1 MKKRRKITAAIVA
14 ATCIVMSSFI
24 TAQAADFP
32 VKQDVFVQDVTPVQ
46 TLRKE
51 LTSELSALE
60 RGELDVNLT
69 EAVKAEG
76 LARASRDAESGGTR
90 DGSLPY
96 EYPTYDYVTGYL
108 TETGAQHIYDF
119 GTLPAGVYIQM
130 QLTQPADA
138 NIDYDLYLLKS
149 DYTIV
154 AASECYTYLGNNSET
169 LQETIGYATNATTGY
184 YVLVHSSS
192 GGSSTA
198 PYKLEYSLINYEN
211 TDNYEPSE
219 LPHVSRALTLIDGQ
233 ASAADATLSSA
244 IDSDWYV
251 LDLTNAGGTGTTQL
265 TVSSASTNT
274 PKMEIY
280 TSVLNINQAI
290 AMNKVAQGTAI
301 SVPNQMY
308 YIRVINANAPAVFSV
323 GAIGT
328 YTISASVQQ
337 PEPDPEP
344 EPPAVNEV
352 TVASMYYDNDNYAA
366 EVTYNG
372 FRGWRIGAPS
382 KQPDVAIYGSAYYTN
397 ANGQRVPAAGV
408 QVKVVFTN
416 IDLGETKT
424 KYVTTNAQG
433 AYEARLTTPIGHG
446 YNIFVS
452 SYYNHYYDRC
462 RVQASVGDVSGQHNV
477 IHFVKQVRQ

>member
-1 MKKRRKITAAIVA
+1 MKKKSKITAAIVA
-14 ATCIVMSSFI
+14 ATCLVMSSFI

-138 NIDYDLYLLKS
+138 SIDYDLYLLKS

-154 AASECYTYLGNNSET
+154 AASECYTYLGTNTET
-169 LQETIGYATNATTGY
+169 LQETIGYVTNATTGY
-184 YVLVHSSS
+184 YVLVNSSA
-192 GGSSTA
+192 GGSSTS

-211 TDNYEPSE
+211 TDSYEPTE
-219 LPHVSRALTLIDGQ
+219 LPNVGRTLTITNGQ
-233 ASAADATLSSA
+233 ASASDATLSSA

-265 TVSSASTNT
+265 TVTSASTNT

-290 AMNKVAQGTAI
+290 AMNKVAQGTTV
-301 SVPNQMY
+301 SVPNQLY

-328 YTISASVQQ
+328 YTLSANVQQ
-337 PEPDPEP
+337 QEPQIQ
-344 EPPAVNEV
+344 VSEV
-352 TVASMYYDNDNYAA
+352 TVATMYYNNDIYAA
-366 EVTYNG
+366 EVDYG
-372 FRGWRIGAPS
+372 AYKGWRIGAPTA
-382 KQPDVAIYGSAYYTN
+382 QPNVVVYGSAYQTN
-397 ANGQRVPAAGV
+397 ANGQKIAAPGV
-408 QVKVVFTN
+408 QVQVIFRNLDVNNTV
-416 IDLGETKT
+416 TV
-424 KYVTTNAQG
+424 YVTTDERG
-433 AYEARLTTPIGHG
+433 AYEARFTVPQGSGLNEFI
-446 YNIFVS
+446 S
-452 SYYNHYYDRC
+452 SYYKHKYDRC
-462 RVQASVGDVSGQHNV
+462 RVESSVGNVRATHNV
-477 IHFVKQVRQ
+477 IHFVKQIPR